1 MDSTVSISLEEWQK
15 LQESSA
21 NEKNLQRKIEKQ
33 KEGNKKAAKR
43 WRAKQKGS
51 GMKQV
56 TVWTSAT
63 LNEEMHKKG
72 YRPIGVLYGPASFP
86 NEHYAYLE
94 KADAGWEIKMGKF
107 KPQAPAQ

>member
-1 MDSTVSISLEEWQK
+1 MGDTVSISLEELQK

-21 NEKNLQRKIEKQ
+21 NEKKLQKKIEKQ

-63 LNEEMHKKG
+63 LSEEMHKKG
-72 YRPIGVLYGPASFP
+72 FRPIGVLYGPASFS
-86 NEHYAYLE
+86 NEWFGELDKE
-94 KADAGWEIKMGKF
+94 NNKWLVRKF
-107 KPQAPAQ
+107 ASIPQG